1 VLPPCSL
8 GRYRT
13 AVTLPCPRKP
23 GISSTVQTGT
33 TSVMAPVVPLGIIDF
48 TGTIRQSGVT
58 WRRVA
63 GDALVPDTM
72 GQGSCH
78 FLEWNFCCA
87 FPSFTADRLPWSPH
101 PCINTTLPYGKF
113 YTVVSEPHDSL
124 GVYVRLRVHGVTV
137 A

>member
-1 VLPPCSL
+1 MARAGGVAAVLSRPLSDSGHAPLSAEARDKL
-8 GRYRT
+8 N
-13 AVTLPCPRKP
+13 
-23 GISSTVQTGT
+23 SSDWDDERD
-33 TSVMAPVVPLGIIDF
+33 APVVPLGIIDF

-87 FPSFTADRLPWSPH
+87 FPSFTADRLPCH
-101 PCINTTLPYGKF
+101 PIRALIQLCRMASFTR
-113 YTVVSEPHDSL
+113 SSL
-124 GVYVRLRVHGVTV
+124 NPMIH
-137 A
+137 